1 MNFIWSAVKG
11 EYAEAYAK
19 HRENMAT
26 AARGAIKTLAVQVQ
40 KEARAEIARGGLS
53 ARWQR
58 GFRTYIFPRQSDG
71 TMNITLRGF
80 HRIGYA
86 NIFERGGTIR
96 GKPLLWL
103 PLPAAPKKINGKPTT
118 PRNFS
123 EIAPL
128 RSANRPGRPPM
139 LVAYLNKI
147 PTSGKSAT
155 VAQLRS
161 GARNAR
167 RQQVRAAFGRR
178 GRAVQSVPMFIGIPI
193 AQIRDRLNVS
203 AVYERAEAQLPQ
215 LFVDLLAAAEKEN

>member
-1 MNFIWSAVKG
+1 MNLVWQAIKG
-11 EYAEAYAK
+11 QYTTAYAK
-19 HRENMAT
+19 HHENMAK
-26 AARGAIKTLAVQVQ
+26 AARSAIKTLSVQVQ
-40 KEARAEIARGGLS
+40 KEGRAEIARGGLS

-58 GFRTYIFPRQSDG
+58 GFRTYIFPRQPDG
-71 TMNITLRGF
+71 TINVTLRGF

-86 NIFERGGTIR
+86 NIFERGGTIK

-103 PLPAAPKKINGKPTT
+103 PLPSAPKKINGKPTT
-118 PRNFS
+118 PRSFA
-123 EIAPL
+123 EVAPL
-128 RSANRPGRPPM
+128 RSVNRPGRPPL
-139 LVAYLNKI
+139 LVAYLSKI

-193 AQIRDRLNVS
+193 ARIRDRLNVT
-203 AVYERAEAQLPQ
+203 AVYDRARDQLPG
-215 LFVDLLAAAEKEN
+215 LYAELLDAAEKGN